1 MHVTRRYKSIK
12 NDDYLSEIS
21 IQNKLC
27 FNSVES
33 AGRRISVN
41 SVTDCHLRFR
51 FSFLV
56 IRTISSAG
64 GLPDRRVRR
73 GRRDPCLPGR
83 REGHST
89 VAG

>member
-1 MHVTRRYKSIK
+1 MLRGDTNQYKM
-12 NDDYLSEIS
+12 DDYMSENS
-21 IQNKLC
+21 IQIRLC

-33 AGRRISVN
+33 ASRRISVN
-41 SVTDCHLRFR
+41 SVTCCQLRFW
-51 FSFLV
+51 FSFLG

-64 GLPDRRVRR
+64 GLPYRRVRR

-83 REGHST
+83 RGGHST